1 MRDGPDCECGI
12 CLNCN
17 PGLQGA
23 AAQRDTGG
31 RMLKGL
37 FLLIVGGVGCY
48 AVLQRPGLN
57 LVEAYCCGWVA
68 AEGAWRIFAAYIR
81 ETP

>member
-1 MRDGPDCECGI
+1 
-12 CLNCN
+12 
-17 PGLQGA
+17 
-23 AAQRDTGG
+23 
-31 RMLKGL
+31 MLKGL